1 MIIAVNIFSCVNE
14 DSNIGAF
21 GENEFDSI
29 RIQMVDTMKKIGF
42 SNVTFV
48 PICAKKNLNI
58 S

>member
-48 PICAKKNLNI
+48 PLAY
-58 S
+58 